1 MIFALS
7 ENSSN
12 SSPTYTHMI
21 LAFFYWCIG
30 RFVSNLVGNPEY
42 RFSHVAALLAYGKH
56 VCAIEICIHVLCDTR
71 DTCIVDLSMR
81 GNKAVPFFA
90 GTGK

>member
-12 SSPTYTHMI
+12 SSPTYTHKI

-42 RFSHVAALLAYGKH
+42 RFSHVAEKH

-71 DTCIVDLSMR
+71 DTCIVDLSMC
-81 GNKAVPFFA
+81 GNKAVPFFT